1 MEGKKRHQA
10 IKQLLIKMSSRRSP
24 LFDQTVSTLG
34 LQSAFTTCSR

>member
-10 IKQLLIKMSSRRSP
+10 IKELLILMQSRRSP

-34 LQSAFTTCSR
+34 LQSAFTTGFR